1 MFLDFFF
8 DYNLIFFDCQD
19 IRLIFLDNI
28 AMNNRIKALRIES
41 GLTQKELAEKIGSTS
56 KNIWAYENGNVK
68 PPYDVLISYAK
79 YFDVTTDYL
88 LGLEDDFGHKDEVIR
103 RPPYEVTDKSL
114 QNIIKLF
121 GVMSELQKAHV
132 LGYVVA
138 YLEREGVNVGKVL
151 GY

>member
-1 MFLDFFF
+1 MKDFNRNIYLCQVLQKNLSIILD
-8 DYNLIFFDCQD
+8 
-19 IRLIFLDNI
+19 
-28 AMNNRIKALRIES
+28 MNRIKELRKS
-41 GLTQKELAEKIGSTS
+41 FGVTQKELAEAVGATQR
-56 KNIWAYENGNVK
+56 N
-68 PPYDVLISYAK
+68 ISYWEAGIEINASFASK
-79 YFDVTTDYL
+79 IANYFDVSVDYL
-88 LGLEDDFGHKDEVIR
+88 LGLEDDFGHKEEVIR

-132 LGYVVA
+132 LGYIVA

>member
-1 MFLDFFF
+1 MEFKE
-8 DYNLIFFDCQD
+8 
-19 IRLIFLDNI
+19 RL
-28 AMNNRIKALRIES
+28 
-41 GLTQKELAEKIGSTS
+41 KELIELKNDGSQKNLSIATGIPTS
-56 KNIWAYENGNVK
+56 TINCWFTKDIK
-68 PPYDVLISYAK
+68 PTYVQIIKLAQ
-79 YFDVTTDYL
+79 YFCVTTDYL
-88 LGLEDDFGHKDEVIR
+88 LGLEDDFGHKEEVIR
-103 RPPYEVTDKSL
+103 RPTYEVTDKSL